1 MASRRSKSTKSVGN
15 LINDARNKVQQIQTS
30 SVSGSS
36 GVAEGGI
43 SAAAMGVNAVTTDII
58 APGSI
63 TADKLAA
70 GINSPGGQALQRV
83 PSPVVDVKYWTE
95 VVAERVA
102 VHTEAYF
109 LNKEAKNISATA
121 SGLLFSPEKSANL
134 TVTYRELEPT
144 GATITTNVAS
154 GYDAGDTITV
164 SGVGSPFDGTWTVL
178 SIDED
183 SNAISYLVQEGTQE
197 RIAVTSD
204 KYLTATITGL
214 SKASNVVTFV
224 ANNSFREDQLV
235 SITGVS
241 PTAYNFTDAHVQTAN
256 ATHFAVY
263 DEISTGSYVSG
274 GTAVAIPTAKSD
286 DNAFAIGYYETDDST
301 GIVSITTVVDH
312 GFELGDL
319 VEVGGLGSPYDGT
332 FVITE
337 ANVDIP
343 KEFKYDTTV
352 GVVEPEAV
360 TGGYV
365 SVEADAGIFL
375 TGKYPIPVSKKISV
389 NWISSES
396 IDIYGVYWNLVNDA
410 AVPTMIKIQTGS
422 TGVIEKVGA
431 NAYEWDIP
439 SDASHYA
446 IYAEVLADSAE
457 RYLQEISVFEVVGD
471 KNQKSSRIATVDIKD
486 HVITVTTAEPHSF
499 VVGDEIIFDKMDY
512 VSNRL
517 NGVKLPIA
525 SITNASTFV
534 VNSTSS
540 TDDTVN
546 ALNLSDTYDVVDMT
560 NTLALVYGGTQ
571 KATTTISPTE
581 VIVTDRLG
589 ATLSSIT
596 DTANNEITI
605 RDSSGQAIAGIKK
618 DGSAVFT
625 SLDADQHLLNG
636 VDTIGTFET
645 AQFNGYAY
653 NELNTANI
661 AAGELETENSYLNR
675 LARGVIY
682 EAYFSMS
689 AFTLNIDA
697 VNSPNYTLASGNFS
711 LEPNRAYKIVPVLS
725 GLYVNNNSNK
735 NVSVMLRVG
744 SGPLSIGGD
753 SFVAS
758 RTYVAANSGSNTLF
772 LEPIILD
779 SSSIPNSSYAIIG
792 KRIIS
797 NVVTLRVDG
806 AGLVSGDKIG
816 VVDTGYPYSGY
827 WALTADATDYGDGTV
842 GLKYNLQGAALT
854 ANQGETVSRSV
865 TANLVSGQ
873 TLVRVANTTGLF
885 PGFTLTKTSG
895 VGVFGTNAVVNTI
908 VNATAF
914 TTNVNHITSGTMT
927 FSATQFTNVT
937 SPTSLVWESTNFTG
951 GVAFPRT
958 PIYWELLATTSPAAN
973 VAVNFAVASDTGT
986 GFLEVIDHGQAKAL
1000 SFALTDD
1007 AGRTVYGSQA
1017 SEYDNGS
1024 GGAGSGSTVTATTI
1038 IETDQSAYY
1047 DNYGRGTGTTDPY
1060 AYRYSLYQGN
1070 PGTASGTKKSAV
1082 SFFSAGI
1089 SSLANLSV
1097 TKVQLYLRNRHSYSS
1112 NGLTTYI
1119 GMHIDDTLTNQS
1131 TVPPGV
1137 SSTSVDSFSVH
1148 FDRGQGKWVT
1158 LPTEWNDFIGSG
1170 DFKGILIGLQTA
1182 PGTWYGGLT
1191 NYGYFDGD
1199 TMADPPRLKIT
1210 YQYDE

>member
-43 SAAAMGVNAVTTDII
+43 NAAAMGVNAVTTDII

-70 GINSPGGQALQRV
+70 GINSPGGQSLQRV

-95 VVAERVA
+95 VVAERVS

-109 LNKEAKNISATA
+109 LNKEAKNVSATI
-121 SGLLFSPEKSANL
+121 SGILFSPEKSANL
-134 TVTYRELEPT
+134 SVTYRELEPT

-154 GYDAGDTITV
+154 GYDVGDTITV
-164 SGVGSPFDGTWTVL
+164 LGVGSPFDGTWTVL
-178 SIDED
+178 AVDED
-183 SNAISYLVQEGTQE
+183 SNALSYLVQEGTQQ
-197 RIAVTSD
+197 RIAVSSD
-204 KYLTATITGL
+204 KYLTASITGL
-214 SKASNVVTFV
+214 SKSSNVVTFT

-241 PTAYNFTDAHVQTAN
+241 PSAYNFTGAHVRTAN

-286 DNAFAIGYYETDDST
+286 DNAFAIGYYETADST

-312 GFELGDL
+312 GFEVGDL

-337 ANVDIP
+337 SNADIP

-352 GVVEPEAV
+352 GLVEPEAV

-365 SVEADAGIFL
+365 SVQADAAIFL
-375 TGKYPIPVSKKISV
+375 TGKHPVPVSKKVSI

-396 IDIYGVYWNLVNDA
+396 LDIYGVYWNLVNDA
-410 AVPTMIKIQTGS
+410 AVPIMVKIQTGS
-422 TGVIEKVGA
+422 TGVTAKVGA

-457 RYLQEISVFEVVGD
+457 RYLQEISVFELVGD

-486 HVITVTTAEPHSF
+486 HVITIATAEPHSF

-560 NTLALVYGGTQ
+560 NTLALVFGGTQ

-596 DTANNEITI
+596 DTATNELTV
-605 RDSSGQAIAGIKK
+605 RNTDGQVVAGIKK

-625 SLDADQHLLNG
+625 NVDADYYTLDGRDIFGN
-636 VDTIGTFET
+636 FRT
-645 AQFNGYAY
+645 AKFDGKSYDSVY
-653 NELNTANI
+653 NLHADNDELYTTT
-661 AAGELETENSYLNR
+661 GDNSYLNR
-675 LARGVIY
+675 LARGVVY
-682 EAYFSMS
+682 EAVWDPAVSLVLNTTTRFS
-689 AFTLNIDA
+689 
-697 VNSPNYTLASGNFS
+697 TLASGYFK
-711 LEPNRAYKIVPVLS
+711 LEPNRSYQIIYSV
-725 GLYVNNNSNK
+725 GGMFVNNSSNL
-735 NVSVMLRVG
+735 VSFLDLNMGL
-744 SGPLSIGGD
+744 GPLSLDGSRILHNRSAIGTGTYG
-753 SFVAS
+753 SFVTPPLQFNTRDDRYTQTFNISQVRKISNTSMMVTTSTSHALTVGS
-758 RTYVAANSGSNTLF
+758 VMGVVDAGWPFSGYWEITAVTSNTLTYT
-772 LEPIILD
+772 IQTGV
-779 SSSIPNSSYAIIG
+779 YTG
-792 KRIIS
+792 
-797 NVVTLRVDG
+797 G
-806 AGLVSGDKIG
+806 A
-816 VVDTGYPYSGY
+816 
-827 WALTADATDYGDGTV
+827 
-842 GLKYNLQGAALT
+842 
-854 ANQGETVSRSV
+854 
-865 TANLVSGQ
+865 
-873 TLVRVANTTGLF
+873 VANTAAPAGSKVVFHSLW
-885 PGFTLTKTSG
+885 GDSLYKTLEVPHEAPASQKI
-895 VGVFGTNAVVNTI
+895 FW
-908 VNATAF
+908 
-914 TTNVNHITSGTMT
+914 
-927 FSATQFTNVT
+927 
-937 SPTSLVWESTNFTG
+937 SLVVGKNASTADVSLTYTTQSSTANSAN
-951 GVAFPRT
+951 AF
-958 PIYWELLATTSPAAN
+958 LQ
-973 VAVNFAVASDTGT
+973 
-986 GFLEVIDHGQAKAL
+986 VIDLGQAKGGYSVWAE
-1000 SFALTDD
+1000 DR
-1007 AGRTVYGSQA
+1007 RTTLGSQSA
-1017 SEYDNGS
+1017 EFDS
-1024 GGAGSGSTVTATTI
+1024 GQSGQEITETITTTAV
-1038 IETDQSAYY
+1038 ESAYY

-1070 PGTASGTKKSAV
+1070 PGTASGTKKSALRFTPM
-1082 SFFSAGI
+1082 SLPAG
-1089 SSLANLSV
+1089 AVVNN
-1097 TKVQLYLRNRHSYSS
+1097 VQLYLRNRHTYNS
-1112 NGLTTYI
+1112 NGLTCYI
-1119 GMHIDDTLTNQS
+1119 GAHIDSNLSNQTTPPAGYNFTGATDTMT
-1131 TVPPGV
+1131 TAF
-1137 SSTSVDSFSVH
+1137 T
-1148 FDRGQGKWVT
+1148 RGQGKWIT
-1158 LPTEWNDFIGSG
+1158 LPAAWYDDIGSG
-1170 DFKGILIGLQTA
+1170 TITGFLVGLSAITN
-1182 PGTWYGGLT
+1182 TWYGSLA
-1191 NYGYFDGD
+1191 NYGFFDGYS
-1199 TMADPPRLKIT
+1199 MADPPKLRVT
-1210 YQYDE
+1210 YTYLTGVGTGTTGGSGGVWIFE